1 MPLTPSGARPSPLR
15 PLALAL
21 LLAAACAPPLAGCA
35 GKGTP
40 PIASLSAHDPLY
52 GAPAWALGDC
62 HAFFGADGARLCGVG
77 AMAGT
82 RNVSLA
88 RTAAIG
94 RARVSIG
101 RTLEAKLVAM
111 LNEHAAT
118 PEGAEIA
125 ARPDR
130 EQYLRDVARQIS
142 DAALPSTTLDDS
154 WVGQDGTLYTLVS
167 LDADHFED
175 ALARIAGLSE
185 PLRAAVQSRAR
196 ASFAQR

>member
-1 MPLTPSGARPSPLR
+1 MPLSPSGASRSRHRFLS
-15 PLALAL
+15 LALVAV
-21 LLAAACAPPLAGCA
+21 LAAACASKGSPPPLS
-35 GKGTP
+35 
-40 PIASLSAHDPLY
+40 ISADSPLY

-62 HAFFGADGARLCGVG
+62 SAHWSDAGARLCGVG

-101 RTLEAKLVAM
+101 RTLEAKIVAM
-111 LNEHAAT
+111 LNDYAQT

-125 ARPDR
+125 SRPDR
-130 EQYLRDVARQIS
+130 EQYVRDIAKQIS
-142 DAALPSTTLDDS
+142 DHSLSSTTLDDS

-167 LDADHFED
+167 LDADHFEG
-175 ALARIAGLSE
+175 ALDRIASLTESIRG
-185 PLRAAVQSRAR
+185 AVKERAR
-196 ASFAQR
+196 ASFAER